1 SVTINRRQYPDKTA
15 PLPAQ
20 LLRCSMQWRGGDPP
34 RAPPA
39 RSQTTIPSNHQTDVF
54 SLRPLMYFLGGLDS
68 SPLSSP
74 AGVLS
79 TTFNIGGVSFHPAP
93 TGVRVVYAEG

>member
-1 SVTINRRQYPDKTA
+1 MATASGSSTASAASVTINRRQYPDKTA

-39 RSQTTIPSNHQTDVF
+39 RSQTTIPSNPQTDVF
-54 SLRPLMYFLGGLDS
+54 SLRPLMYFLGGFDTALAHNAKRQ
-68 SPLSSP
+68 SPLRKV
-74 AGVLS
+74 GE
-79 TTFNIGGVSFHPAP
+79 
-93 TGVRVVYAEG
+93 R